1 MQTACQH
8 VPRPFCLSRAVA
20 HRTGKLHLYLTRA
33 RDNARLASPTCPTCL
48 LAYSPRQRVQRVSV
62 AVRQR
67 KMQMQMTRHYVQQQ
81 QQQQ

>member
-1 MQTACQH
+1 MHAL
-8 VPRPFCLSRAVA
+8 PRPPAPR
-20 HRTGKLHLYLTRA
+20 
-33 RDNARLASPTCPTCL
+33 
-48 LAYSPRQRVQRVSV
+48 AYSPTRVQRVQRVSV